1 MLVFGYA
8 PGLGAGQLT
17 PHREEPVHNAVST
30 EGKHLAST
38 YFSGVL
44 QRASLVNFQEF
55 YKLVIKLNHCKKN
68 YIDFVVVV

>member
-30 EGKHLAST
+30 EGKHLVSI
-38 YFSGVL
+38 YFGGVL
-44 QRASLVNFQEF
+44 QRAPFVSVQEF
-55 YKLVIKLNHCKKN
+55 YKLVIKCNHCKKN
-68 YIDFVVVV
+68 YIDFVVV